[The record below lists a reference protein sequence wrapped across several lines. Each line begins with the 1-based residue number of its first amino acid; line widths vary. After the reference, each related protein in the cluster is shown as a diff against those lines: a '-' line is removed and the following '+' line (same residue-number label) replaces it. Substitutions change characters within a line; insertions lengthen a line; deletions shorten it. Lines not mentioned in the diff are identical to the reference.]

1 MGKLTKIF
9 LVFILTLTLGFG
21 VFNISLSNVNQNQ
34 VKITVL
40 ATSDEHGNIYPIDY
54 YTLKPANRGLAKV
67 YSLIKQIRKE
77 NPNTVLISNGDTIQ
91 GSPLTYYFTKIEKDV
106 VHPMMLVMNYMGYD
120 ALIIGN
126 HEIQDYGFDWLMKV
140 QKDANF
146 PLLSANM
153 INETT
158 GENPLK
164 PYVIKEIGGIKIGII
179 GLTTQET
186 NTVTPFYNLKG
197 HKFLNPVEVAGK
209 YVKLLRPQVDILIV
223 SAHMGFEFGNDTN
236 TFKYLEPLR
245 EGNVADAIVQKY
257 PEIDIL
263 ITGHDH
269 YNIAPFLR
277 NGVLCVQPG
286 NWGQVL
292 AKLDITLERT
302 GDKWKIIKKVGV
314 NLTIDDKVEAAQEI
328 LDLAKEYHE
337 KTVKYVDSPIGIA
350 VETIDGTLSR
360 IQDNPMLDL
369 IHKVQLEITGADIS
383 IAAMLPTVPPIWP
396 KGEIKVR
403 DVYSLYIYENT
414 LWVKEVTG
422 KDIKDALEWSYRYYN
437 TYDFGLTD
445 TPLVNPNIRGYN
457 FDTIQGIEY
466 EVDITK
472 PVGERV
478 VRMSYKGKPVSMTQ
492 KFKLAVNNYRGN
504 GGGGYTMLAKAPLIW
519 KSDEEI
525 RNLIIEY
532 IKEKK
537 YIYPEVDNN
546 WKMYPSAAYLLDL
559 RKSTFD
565 IFFRNVKIDTYPYK
579 VYDIDPSM
587 TLTKNHFLYLLS
599 KSTEF
604 TLNEL
609 RVDYGILTGYGTF
622 FPGLPITKEEAVL
635 MTVYTVGGLKDAQKV
650 DTSIL
655 NKFDDGT
662 FVSPWARN
670 AFAWSILKGVI
681 KPKDNKIEPQKKLT
695 LGDALEII
703 VNAKFPFITILHT
716 NDFHGYLTGTDAKNG
731 GIARI
736 YTVVKEERSKN
747 PNTILIDAGDHLQG
761 ANIVNFFRGQNVV
774 EIYNAMGYTY
784 ATFGNHEFDWG
795 KEVTQQRAKEAK
807 YTYLCANIIDTS
819 TGKTFAPKAFDT
831 MEFSTLKLG
840 FFGLNTKDLPI
851 LVNPKGIEG
860 LKILDPIDTSKNMV
874 EILKKEGADFVI
886 VISHLGYNDGGEDD
900 DLTLASSV
908 SGINLIIGGHTHTV
922 LREATNVN
930 GVYITQAGD
939 KGLYLGRIYL
949 DFENTYTGSK
959 LKNFRYSLIPITD
972 SIKEDEFIKSL
983 ISPYEEKLKREMERV
998 IGETLVDLD
1007 GERANIRSKETN
1019 LGNLIADMMREL
1031 ANSDIA
1037 ITNGGGIRASIKKGP
1052 IKIGD
1057 VYNVLPFDNLIVK
1070 LELTG
1075 KDILLA
1081 LENGFSQIEA
1091 GAGRF
1096 PQVSGLTVKVNRKRP
1111 PMSRVI
1117 EVLIAGKPL
1126 DPNKIYTVATNDFMA
1141 AGGDGYSS
1149 FKNAKSSVW
1158 VTGNWMRDDFVEYV
1172 KKHTPLNPQVEGRI
1186 VYVEDWEKSNLTIK
1200 GR

>member
-1 MGKLTKIF
+1 MKKILKAS
-9 LVFILTLTLGFG
+9 LVLILIISICFG
-21 VFNISLSNVNQNQ
+21 LLNVSLSRVNQNQ
-34 VKITVL
+34 VKVTVL

-54 YTLKPANRGLAKV
+54 YTLKPANRGLAKIYTLV
-67 YSLIKQIRKE
+67 KQIRNE
-77 NPNTVLISNGDTIQ
+77 NPNTILISNGDTIQ
-91 GSPLTYYFTKIEKDV
+91 GTPLTYYFTKIEKDV
-106 VHPMMLVMNYMGYD
+106 THPMMLVMNYMGYD
-120 ALIIGN
+120 AMVVGN

-146 PLLSANM
+146 PILSANM
-153 INETT
+153 VNVET
-158 GENPLK
+158 GENPFK
-164 PYVIKEIGGIKIGII
+164 PYTIKEINGIKIGII

-186 NTVTPFYNLKG
+186 NTVTPSYNLKG
-197 HKFLNPVEVAGK
+197 HKFLDPVEVLGK
-209 YVKLLRPQVDILIV
+209 YIKLLRPQVDILIV
-223 SAHMGFEFGNDTN
+223 SAHMGFEFGNDTK

-245 EGNVADAIVQKY
+245 EGNVADTIIQKY

-269 YNIAPFLR
+269 YDIPPFIR
-277 NGVLCVQPG
+277 NGVLCVQPR

-292 AKLDITLERT
+292 AKLDITLEKS
-302 GDKWKIIKKVGV
+302 GDKWKIIKKEGV
-314 NLTIDDKVEAAQEI
+314 NLPIDDKVEAAPEI
-328 LDLAKEYHE
+328 LELAKEYHE
-337 KTVKYVDSPIGIA
+337 KTVSYVDSPIGEA
-350 VETIDGTLSR
+350 VETIDGTLCR
-360 IQDNPMLDL
+360 LMDNPMLDL

-396 KGEIKVR
+396 KGVIKVR

-478 VRMSYKGKPVSMTQ
+478 IKMTYKGKPVSMNQ

-546 WKMYPSAAYLLDL
+546 WKMYPSAAYLLDS
-559 RKSTFD
+559 RKSIFD
-565 IFFRNVKIDTYPYK
+565 TFFRNVKIDTYPYK
-579 VYDIDPSM
+579 VYDIDPSSII
-587 TLTKNHFLYLLS
+587 TKNQFLYLLS

-609 RVDYGILTGYGTF
+609 KVDYGILTGYGTF
-622 FPGLPITKEEAVL
+622 FPSLPITKEEAVL
-635 MTVYTVGGLKDAQKV
+635 LSVYTVGGLKDAQTI

-655 NKFDDGT
+655 NKFEDGH
-662 FVSPWARN
+662 FVSSWARN
-670 AFAWSILKGVI
+670 AYAWAILKGII
-681 KPKDNKIEPQKKLT
+681 KPKDNKIEPNKKIT

-703 VNAKFPFITILHT
+703 VNTRFPFITILHT
-716 NDFHGYLTGTDAKNG
+716 NDFHGYLSGTDAKNG
-731 GIARI
+731 GLARI
-736 YTVVKEERSKN
+736 YTIVKEERTKN

-761 ANIVNFFRGQNVV
+761 ANIANFFKGQSVV
-774 EIYNAMGYTY
+774 EIYNAIGYTY

-795 KEVTQQRAKEAK
+795 KDILKQRIQEAK

-819 TGKTFAPKAFDT
+819 TGKTFAPKAYDI
-831 MEFSTLKLG
+831 MEFSTLKIG

-860 LKILDPIDTSKNMV
+860 LKILDPIETSKTVV
-874 EILKKEGADFVI
+874 ETLKKEKSDFI
-886 VISHLGYNDGGEDD
+886 IAISHLGYNDGGGDD
-900 DLTLASSV
+900 DVTLASTV

-922 LREATNVN
+922 LKQASVVN
-930 GVYITQAGD
+930 GVYIVQTGE
-939 KGLYLGRIYL
+939 KGLNLGKIYL
-949 DFENTYTGSK
+949 DFENTYSGSK
-959 LKNFRYSLIPITD
+959 LKNFRYTLIPITD
-972 SIKEDEFIKSL
+972 AIKEDPDIKSL
-983 ISPYEEKLKREMERV
+983 ITTYEEKLKIEMEVV

-1007 GERANIRSKETN
+1007 GERANVRTRETN

-1031 ANSDIA
+1031 ANSEIA
-1037 ITNGGGIRASIKKGP
+1037 ITNGGGIRASIKKGK
-1052 IKIGD
+1052 IKVGD

-1070 LELTG
+1070 LELSG
-1075 KDILLA
+1075 KDIILA
-1081 LENGFSQIEA
+1081 LENGFSQVEK

-1096 PQVSGLTVKVNRKRP
+1096 PQVSGLTVKVNLKKP

-1117 EVLIAGKPL
+1117 EVLINGKPL
-1126 DPNKIYTVATNDFMA
+1126 DPDKIYTVATNDFMA
-1141 AGGDGYSS
+1141 AGGDGYTS

-1158 VTGNWMRDDFVEYV
+1158 VTGNWMRDDFIEYI

-1186 VYVEDWEKSNLTIK
+1186 VFVED
-1200 GR
+1200 